1 MKFVCYPKCSTCK
14 KAQAWLDENNIEY
27 EIRDI
32 KADNPT
38 YDELSH
44 WHKISGLPL
53 RRFFNT
59 SGILYRSMDL
69 KNKLDNMSEEE
80 QLALLSTD
88 GMLVKRPIAVADN
101 AVLVGFNADKWTVLK
116 N

>member
-1 MKFVCYPKCSTCK
+1 MIRKIMIKFVCYPKCSTCK
-14 KAQAWLDENNIEY
+14 KAQNWLDENIIEY

-38 YDELSH
+38 YAELEE

-59 SGILYRSMDL
+59 S
-69 KNKLDNMSEEE
+69 
-80 QLALLSTD
+80 
-88 GMLVKRPIAVADN
+88 
-101 AVLVGFNADKWTVLK
+101 
-116 N
+116 